1 MTDKGDQKVCMEKKI
16 KRILNLLNPKY
27 IKAINLE
34 FESEQLSTFK
44 KIKTE
49 STEFPHLH
57 QNLWEK

>member
-1 MTDKGDQKVCMEKKI
+1 MTDKGDQKVCMERKI

-34 FESEQLSTFK
+34 FESELLSTFK

-49 STEFPHLH
+49 FTEFPH
-57 QNLWEK
+57 